1 MIINELHL
9 RVSREQGLDRQ
20 REAEKARL
28 IRQITLQ
35 KGAYPMLK
43 IAAHYTRYALAAL
56 ATVGFGTSFQ

>member
-9 RVSREQGLDRQ
+9 HISREQSLDRQ

-35 KGAYPMLK
+35 KGDYPMVK
-43 IAAHYTRYALAAL
+43 MAARYARYALAAL
-56 ATVGFGTSFQ
+56 ATVGFGSTLQ